1 MVHVVFAHAIRNVQC
16 LQVMIPAPHQYHIIV
31 LGHQTMGRGIAVS
44 CLSQLRRPLMMPM
57 ARATGSRPHSSAVT
71 ALATIKRTFVC
82 SNTGANAYLPSTF
95 PPMAPA
101 GIRLLSTPRI
111 VGPPPQLFD
120 FIIQLRFDE
129 VLKRVKSHPHEVSY
143 PHPRRWTAL
152 HACVEYGAP
161 IEVVEA
167 LVHAYPDAL
176 NMKDWRGQTP
186 LDVALTDVL
195 KEYLASIDIETA
207 EGSDADG
214 IIQTDNLAVEVA
226 PENSH
231 NVLQHID
238 KISQQVANLRRQCD
252 SLEDEI
258 RKLRKA
264 LTKR

>member
-1 MVHVVFAHAIRNVQC
+1 
-16 LQVMIPAPHQYHIIV
+16 
-31 LGHQTMGRGIAVS
+31 MGRGVAVS
-44 CLSQLRRPLMMPM
+44 CLSQLQRPLMMPM
-57 ARATGSRPHSSAVT
+57 ARATGSRPHSAVT
-71 ALATIKRTFVC
+71 ASATIKRTFVR

-95 PPMAPA
+95 PPTAPA

-129 VLKRVKSHPHEVSY
+129 ALKRVKSHPHEVSY

-161 IEVVEA
+161 TEVVEA

-186 LDVALTDVL
+186 MDVALTDEL
-195 KEYLASIDIETA
+195 KEYLASIDIETG
-207 EGSDADG
+207 EGSDAEE
-214 IIQTDNLAVEVA
+214 IVQTDNLTANAV

-231 NVLQHID
+231 ANVLQHID

-258 RKLRKA
+258 RNLRKA
-264 LTKR
+264 LTKRRE

>member
-1 MVHVVFAHAIRNVQC
+1 MS
-16 LQVMIPAPHQYHIIV
+16 
-31 LGHQTMGRGIAVS
+31 RGIAGCS
-44 CLSQLRRPLMMPM
+44 SLSQLQRQVMMPM
-57 ARATGSRPHSSAVT
+57 ARAAAPFGIVRPHSAV
-71 ALATIKRTFVC
+71 AASATIKRTFVC

-101 GIRLLSTPRI
+101 GIRFLSTPRI

-167 LVHAYPDAL
+167 VVHAYPDAL

-186 LDVALTDVL
+186 VGVALTDEL
-195 KEYLASIDIETA
+195 KEYLASIDIET
-207 EGSDADG
+207 EGSDAVGD
-214 IIQTDNLAVEVA
+214 IPWDNSTVEVA

-258 RKLRKA
+258 RNLRKA
-264 LTKR
+264 LTKRRE

>member
-1 MVHVVFAHAIRNVQC
+1 MGAI
-16 LQVMIPAPHQYHIIV
+16 
-31 LGHQTMGRGIAVS
+31 GI
-44 CLSQLRRPLMMPM
+44 RPP
-57 ARATGSRPHSSAVT
+57 SHSAV
-71 ALATIKRTFVC
+71 AATTTNQRTFVC
-82 SNTGANAYLPSTF
+82 NNTGESAHLSTIG
-95 PPMAPA
+95 PRIAVT

-186 LDVALTDVL
+186 LDVALKDEL
-195 KEYLASIDIETA
+195 KQYLASIDIETV
-207 EGSDADG
+207 ESSDADG
-214 IIQTDNLAVEVA
+214 IIQMDNLIVEAA

-258 RKLRKA
+258 RNLRTA

>member
-1 MVHVVFAHAIRNVQC
+1 M
-16 LQVMIPAPHQYHIIV
+16 
-31 LGHQTMGRGIAVS
+31 
-44 CLSQLRRPLMMPM
+44 
-57 ARATGSRPHSSAVT
+57 
-71 ALATIKRTFVC
+71 
-82 SNTGANAYLPSTF
+82 
-95 PPMAPA
+95 
-101 GIRLLSTPRI
+101 
-111 VGPPPQLFD
+111 
-120 FIIQLRFDE
+120 
-129 VLKRVKSHPHEVSY
+129 LKRVKSHPHEVSY

-226 PENSH
+226 PEKSH

-258 RKLRKA
+258 RNLRTA

>member
-1 MVHVVFAHAIRNVQC
+1 
-16 LQVMIPAPHQYHIIV
+16 
-31 LGHQTMGRGIAVS
+31 MGRGIAVS
-44 CLSQLRRPLMMPM
+44 CLSQLQRQLMMP
-57 ARATGSRPHSSAVT
+57 SAVT
-71 ALATIKRTFVC
+71 ASATIKRSTFVC
-82 SNTGANAYLPSTF
+82 SNTGANAYPPSIF
-95 PPMAPA
+95 PGVAAAA

-231 NVLQHID
+231 NVLRHID